1 MASNSIK
8 GLTVKIG
15 ADTSDFI
22 KGLKAVDKEINQTQ
36 KTANAL
42 QKGLKLDY
50 NEKNFLQAQKQ
61 IQSALTT
68 TEQKA
73 KAIKEQMQYLEKSGN
88 VDTDG
93 YRKLETELA
102 KTENTATKLKQQLEE
117 VDKIKLENAYK
128 GVNNLSKGLENAA
141 NKTAVLSAA
150 AVGAIAGI
158 NKLAKDAVATG
169 DDIQTTADQYNLSA
183 EAIQRWNYIALQS
196 DVPADKLYKAMT
208 KSRDAIGTALADGS
222 STGRAA
228 LEALVGDLTKVPT
241 DTEGAFNT
249 VIMALAGV
257 EDKTLQAYYA
267 NEIFGERVATE
278 LIPLL
283 NQGADGLSRLGAE
296 FEAVGYLSNEQVRA
310 LADYDNELNR
320 VNTRLQNVKTELG
333 LSLIPVFDNFVKIL
347 DEKIVPAI
355 KKVAEWFD
363 NLSPKFKTFITYGL
377 LAVAML
383 SPMLL
388 ILSKIVGIF
397 PSLLQGFNNL
407 SGVFSAI
414 SKHPIILILAVIAG
428 VLLLLY
434 ARNEEF
440 RKSMNELLDLLNRS
454 AMPVLNL
461 VKNALQDI
469 FKLLDPIIQML
480 GSQLAPIIEFVC
492 ILLEP
497 LVEILEYIFELI
509 GYINEGLL
517 AIVGKGWLWGKNESD
532 VEIEKRE
539 ETNETFTDINSIL
552 GNYNIPEYPNT
563 SGNYTDN
570 TNNYVDNSNI
580 VINIERNEYMTED
593 DIIRAVNKGLKQ
605 AKQSRT

>member
-1 MASNSIK
+1 MADNIK
-8 GLTVKIG
+8 GLSVKIG

-22 KGLKAVDKEINQTQ
+22 KELKKVDKEINQTQ

-141 NKTAVLSAA
+141 KKTAVLSAS

-183 EAIQRWNYIALQS
+183 EAIQKWNYIALQS
-196 DVPADKLYKAMT
+196 DVPAEQLYKSMT
-208 KSRDAIGTALADGS
+208 KARDAIGTALAGGT
-222 STGRAA
+222 STAKTA
-228 LEALVGDLTKVPT
+228 LESLIGDLTKVPT

-257 EDKTLQAYYA
+257 EDSTMQAYYA
-267 NEIFGERVATE
+267 NEIFGERVATQ

-283 NQGADGLSRLGAE
+283 NQGADGLTELSRE
-296 FEAVGYLSNEQVRA
+296 FETVGYLSNEQVRA
-310 LADYDNELNR
+310 LADYDNELNN
-320 VNTRLQNVKTELG
+320 VNTRLENAKTQLG
-333 LSLIPVFDNFVKIL
+333 LAMIPIMERFVGIL
-347 DEKIVPAI
+347 ENNIIPAI
-355 KKVAEWFD
+355 KGLTDWFN
-363 NLSPKFKTFITYGL
+363 NLSPSMQDTITNGL
-377 LAVAML
+377 LLFAAL
-383 SPMLL
+383 SPVLL
-388 ILSKIVGIF
+388 ILSKIIGVIPALGKAFQWLKGHVDATTLGFAALGGAIGLTF
-397 PSLLQGFNNL
+397 DIIGNWKKMSTVEKILKSLALAAL
-407 SGVFSAI
+407 VAAAAVTVFHSSWSLGLAI
-414 SKHPIILILAVIAG
+414 GAITAG
-428 VLLLLY
+428 VV
-434 ARNEEF
+434 AGIAAIKAAGEEIGVETDF
-440 RKSMNELLDLLNRS
+440 NDVDSLT
-454 AMPVLNL
+454 
-461 VKNALQDI
+461 NAAQ
-469 FKLLDPIIQML
+469 
-480 GSQLAPIIEFVC
+480 S
-492 ILLEP
+492 
-497 LVEILEYIFELI
+497 
-509 GYINEGLL
+509 
-517 AIVGKGWLWGKNESD
+517 
-532 VEIEKRE
+532 
-539 ETNETFTDINSIL
+539 
-552 GNYNIPEYPNT
+552 GNYNIPENTPNY
-563 SGNYTDN
+563 GNYTDN
-570 TNNYVDNSNI
+570 TSSYVDNSNI
-580 VINIERNEYMTED
+580 VINIEKNEYMTED